1 MGREIKFPTR
11 AVRSWEEIRREIER
25 ELKNAGLQDRGIE
38 HISERLRQV
47 WLKYDDYNLDI
58 STSLTLP
65 GNTSLEVQRT
75 VSDQIENI
83 VRQVEKHFQE
93 AMTETFMDRVSLE
106 IQLCLARNH

>member
-11 AVRSWEEIRREIER
+11 ALRGWEELRPEIER
-25 ELKNAGLQDRGIE
+25 QLKDAGLSDRGVD

-47 WLKYDDYNLDI
+47 WLRYDAYNLDI

-65 GNTSLEVQRT
+65 GNTSLDVQRA
-75 VSDQIENI
+75 VSDQIEDI

-106 IQLCLARNH
+106 IQLYLARNH